1 MRAFVTAV
9 VIGTGLTVLP
19 VAAREIDT
27 RYECRFPGQPRTI
40 MFFGVSFD
48 SYEIQFGSEPRQKLE
63 DHASVGTGMRGHV
76 YATERKGKLLAYVVG
91 AGPRA
96 QARLRIWPSR
106 EAYEGPP
113 AAEGRILRDCRHEP
127 VCVQR
132 GRKEA
137 EAERTKWRR
146 TWPKWIHGTCK
157 LIPATPSAE
166 RAT

>member
-9 VIGTGLTVLP
+9 VISLTGLTVLP
-19 VAAREIDT
+19 VAAQDVET
-27 RYECRFPGQPRTI
+27 RYDCRFPGQPRTT
-40 MFFGVSFD
+40 MFFGVYFNSH
-48 SYEIQFGSEPRQKLE
+48 EIQFGSEPRQRLE

-91 AGPRA
+91 AGPGG

-106 EAYEGPP
+106 EAYEGPAP
-113 AAEGRILRDCRHEP
+113 AERRILRECRHEP

-157 LIPATPSAE
+157 SIPAAASL
-166 RAT
+166 